1 MAMTIN
7 TNIASLNAQRNLNK
21 TQGVLNRSLERLSSG
36 LRINSAKDDAA
47 GLAISTRFSA
57 QISGLNQSVR
67 NANDGISLL
76 QTSEGA
82 MQEVT
87 TILQRMREIGVQSS
101 NNTYSASDRLSLQGE
116 MDQLFSEINRISES
130 TQFNGISLLDGTGG
144 TRDFQIGANSGQSIS
159 VELQSVAGKDL
170 KLTMDSTG
178 SVNGD
183 SRASASSYAGSSVT
197 INGTSIDLSDV
208 VVADGDRA
216 KQIVALINEKS
227 NITNVGANA
236 FNTVNGATV
245 TTGGA
250 TGLTINGKA
259 ITSASN
265 NTDLVENINKLTS
278 KTGVTATL
286 GTDNK
291 ITLSNYDGKDITI
304 TGDATSAGFAA
315 ANTGT
320 NSGFVALNDSAGNDI
335 SFSTGTAAAGL
346 SLSSGTFNGA
356 TTVSL
361 GLSVRTVDDANTV
374 LDLVDSALNKVSANR
389 AEMGAVQNRLDSTIS
404 NLMNVGENLSAA
416 NGRIVDADFA
426 AETSAMTK
434 QQILV
439 QAGVAMLAQAKQ
451 LPQQVLQLLQ

>member
-67 NANDGISLL
+67 NANDGISML

-87 TILQRMREIGVQSS
+87 TILQRMREIGVQAA
-101 NNTYSASDRLSLQGE
+101 NNTYSASDRASLQGE
-116 MDQLFSEINRISES
+116 MDQLYYEIDRISES

-159 VELQSVAGKDL
+159 VTLQSVAGKDL
-170 KLTMDSTG
+170 DLTMKPTGEVTG
-178 SVNGD
+178 ST
-183 SRASASSYAGSSVT
+183 RAAGTYTNSSVT
-197 INGTSIDLSDV
+197 INGTNVDLSS
-208 VVADGDRA
+208 ADDA
-216 KQIVALINEKS
+216 KEIAELINAKS
-227 NITNVGANA
+227 STTDVGANA
-236 FNTVNGATV
+236 FNTVNATS
-245 TTGGA
+245 TGTGTGGA
-250 TGLTINGKA
+250 TGLSINSVSISRAGTNA
-259 ITSASN
+259 
-265 NTDLVENINKLTS
+265 DLVVNINKKKTE
-278 KTGVTATL
+278 TGVTATL
-286 GTDNK
+286 NTDK
-291 ITLSNYDGKDITI
+291 TITLSNYNGEDIVLS
-304 TGDATSAGFAA
+304 GDATAAGFAA
-315 ANTGT
+315 SGT
-320 NSGFVALNDSAGNDI
+320 FAGFVAMNDSAGNTI
-335 SFSTGTAAAGL
+335 SFTDNANLG
-346 SLSSGTFNGA
+346 LSSGTFTGA
-356 TTVSL
+356 TTVGQ
-361 GLSVRTVDDANTV
+361 GLSVRTVAKANDV
-374 LDLVDSALNKVSANR
+374 LDIVDAALNKVSANR

-416 NGRIVDADFA
+416 NGRIMDADFA
-426 AETSAMTK
+426 AETSNMTK